1 MDRTDTSCI
10 FCRIARGDVP
20 SQAVHETDD
29 VIAFRDVDPKAPTHV
44 LIVPRAHVASLEALD
59 DPALGGRLL
68 DVARTVAREEGLE
81 RGWRLV
87 TNVGAEGG
95 QSVHHLHFHLLGG
108 RALSWPP
115 G

>member
-1 MDRTDTSCI
+1 MTEPDPQCL

-20 SQAVHETDD
+20 SQTVHEDD
-29 VIAFRDVDPKAPTHV
+29 QVIAFRDVDPKAPTHV
-44 LIVPRAHVASLEALD
+44 LIVPRAHVPSLEALD
-59 DPALGGRLL
+59 DPTLAARLL
-68 DVARTVAREEGLE
+68 DMARTVARAEGLD

-87 TNVGAEGG
+87 TNVGADGG

>member
-1 MDRTDTSCI
+1 MTTHDPQCI

-20 SQAVHETDD
+20 AQVVYED
-29 VIAFRDVDPKAPTHV
+29 VDLLAFRDVDPKAPTHV
-44 LIVPRAHVASLEALD
+44 LIVPRAHVASLEELE

-68 DVARTVAREEGLE
+68 SAAGIVARAEGLV

-87 TNVGAEGG
+87 ANVGAEGG

-108 RALSWPP
+108 RAMHWPP